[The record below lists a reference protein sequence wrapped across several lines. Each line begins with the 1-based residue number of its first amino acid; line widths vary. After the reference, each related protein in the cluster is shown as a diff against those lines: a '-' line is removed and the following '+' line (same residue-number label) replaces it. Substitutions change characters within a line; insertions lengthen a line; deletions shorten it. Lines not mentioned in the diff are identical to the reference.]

1 MTEERG
7 DEMINTTFAGANGVR
22 QPLLHTKKTNKLA
35 RQRAALQLLSGAGS
49 GRSRDSFTISSEARK
64 FSRESIVALVDKSA
78 NVSREELSYYFA
90 NYNNSRAIL
99 DAINFSEGVSCGYN
113 PEFKDYGVMRFT
125 CNGSRQIIPNY
136 AVPKM
141 NAGSLPGIHAVNN
154 SLVFEDKSYYAWTAP
169 SGRRYPLAVHN
180 GHIGWASSEA
190 FLMMGDDTNRG
201 EISDRREMGKAG
213 DILSRL
219 AQGREPWEVLYSRKE
234 VLATCEKVG
243 ITPGFF
249 SIDAGAG
256 KHTFILRESGDVINV
271 DNNIARWNNMNWIE
285 VGYKEGDTFSIYGN
299 EYAIDSSGHIH
310 VSVDD
315 TFTSTEV
322 KYPKR
327 TM

>member
-1 MTEERG
+1 
-7 DEMINTTFAGANGVR
+7 MINTAFTGASGLR

-113 PEFKDYGVMRFT
+113 PAFKDYGVMRFHY
-125 CNGSRQIIPNY
+125 NGSRQIIPNY

-141 NAGSLPGIHAVNN
+141 SAGALPEMRAVNN
-154 SLVFEDKSYYAWTAP
+154 TLVLDDKSYYAWTAP
-169 SGRRYPLAVHN
+169 SGRRYSWAVSN
-180 GHIGWASSEA
+180 GHIGWASSESL
-190 FLMMGDDTNRG
+190 LMLGDDTNQT
-201 EISDRREMGKAG
+201 ETNDSWEMRKAG
-213 DILSRL
+213 NILSNL
-219 AQGREPWEVLYSRKE
+219 AQGVDLWGYKNEDVLK
-234 VLATCEKVG
+234 TCASVG
-243 ITPGFF
+243 FTPGFF

-256 KHTFILRESGDVINV
+256 KHTYILQEFGGVIDV
-271 DNNIARWNNMNWIE
+271 DKNITRWNNMNWIE

-299 EYAIDSSGHIH
+299 EYTVDSSGHIH
-310 VSVDD
+310 ISAND
-315 TFTSTEV
+315 TFTSTDV
-322 KYPKR
+322 KFAR
-327 TM
+327 RDI

>member
-1 MTEERG
+1 
-7 DEMINTTFAGANGVR
+7 MINTAFTGAAGLR
-22 QPLLHTKKTNKLA
+22 QPLLRSNKTNKLA

-64 FSRESIVALVDKSA
+64 FSRERIAALIDKNA
-78 NVSREELSYYFA
+78 NVSREELSYYFEH
-90 NYNNSRAIL
+90 YNDGRAIL
-99 DAINFSEGVSCGYN
+99 DAINFGTNVSCGYN
-113 PEFKDYGVMRFT
+113 PAFKDYGVMCFDY
-125 CNGSRQIIPNY
+125 NGSSQVVPNY
-136 AVPKM
+136 AVPKI
-141 NAGSLPGIHAVNN
+141 NANSLPGIHAENN
-154 SLVFEDKSYYAWTAP
+154 SLVLKNKSYYAWTASNGSRYAWAVNNGMIGYARSESMLAENNGTNYKSEMRKA
-169 SGRRYPLAVHN
+169 SGILA
-180 GHIGWASSEA
+180 A
-190 FLMMGDDTNRG
+190 
-201 EISDRREMGKAG
+201 
-213 DILSRL
+213 L
-219 AQGREPWEVLYSRKE
+219 AQGESLWDVLHSRKE

-256 KHTFILRESGDVINV
+256 KHTYILQESGAVINV
-271 DNNIARWNNMNWIE
+271 DNNIARWNNINWIGS
-285 VGYKEGDTFSIYGN
+285 GYKEGDTFSIYGN

>member
-1 MTEERG
+1 
-7 DEMINTTFAGANGVR
+7 MINTIFAGTNGVR
-22 QPLLHTKKTNKLA
+22 QPLLHSQKQNKLA
-35 RQRAALQLLSGAGS
+35 RQRAVLQFLSGTG
-49 GRSRDSFTISSEARK
+49 GGKSRDSFTISSEARK
-64 FSRESIVALVDKSA
+64 LSKESIVALVDKSA

-90 NYNNSRAIL
+90 NYNNPRAIL

-113 PEFKDYGVMRFT
+113 PEFKDYGVMRFNY
-125 CNGSRQIIPNY
+125 NGSRQIIPNY

-141 NAGSLPGIHAVNN
+141 SAGALPGIHAVNN
-154 SLVFEDKSYYAWTAP
+154 SLILEDKSYYAWTTP

-219 AQGREPWEVLYSRKE
+219 AQGREPWEELYSREE

-243 ITPGFF
+243 ITTGFF

-271 DNNIARWNNMNWIE
+271 NNNIVRWNGMNWIE

-299 EYAIDSSGHIH
+299 EYAVDSSGHIH
-310 VSVDD
+310 VSADD
-315 TFTSTEV
+315 AFTSTEV

>member
-1 MTEERG
+1 
-7 DEMINTTFAGANGVR
+7 MINTVFTGANGVR

-64 FSRESIVALVDKSA
+64 FSRESIAALVDKSA
-78 NVSREELSYYFA
+78 NVSASELSYYFA
-90 NYNNSRAIL
+90 NYNNPSAIL
-99 DAINFSEGVSCGYN
+99 DAINFGEHVSCGYN
-113 PEFKDYGVMRFT
+113 PEFKDHGVMCFDY
-125 CNGSRQIIPNY
+125 NGIRQVVPIY
-136 AVPKM
+136 AVPKI
-141 NAGSLPGIHAVNN
+141 NANSLPGIHAVNN
-154 SLVFEDKSYYAWTAP
+154 SLVLKNKSYYAWTGING
-169 SGRRYPLAVHN
+169 SRYAWEVKNGIIGYAQSESLLAEN
-180 GHIGWASSEA
+180 
-190 FLMMGDDTNRG
+190 MGTNY
-201 EISDRREMGKAG
+201 RREMGKAG
-213 DILSRL
+213 NILSAL
-219 AQGREPWEVLYSRKE
+219 AQGRSLWDVLYSRKE
-234 VLATCEKVG
+234 VLSTCEKVG

-256 KHTFILRESGDVINV
+256 KHTYILRESGDVINV
-271 DNNIARWNNMNWIE
+271 DNNIARWNNINWIGS
-285 VGYKEGDTFSIYGN
+285 GYKEGDTFSIYGN